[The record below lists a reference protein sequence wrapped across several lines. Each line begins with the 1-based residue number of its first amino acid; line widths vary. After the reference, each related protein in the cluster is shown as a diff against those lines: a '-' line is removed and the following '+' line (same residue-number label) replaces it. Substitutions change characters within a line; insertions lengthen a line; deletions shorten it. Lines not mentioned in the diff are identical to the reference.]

1 MLERKIK
8 DNMKRDNGD
17 LYLFKL
23 VGIGLALF
31 YLFIYLG
38 TSFVTV
44 GVEEPKPV
52 QKEPSEYLKQEIQLE
67 DAKILGKFWND
78 KGHFIVVYR
87 DTTKAPEIVE
97 VDASEW
103 ELMEVGVNFVTVGVG
118 SKEET
123 KTVQR
128 ESLGF
133 QESRLEAK
141 LEDAT
146 ILGKFWNSKGHFIVV
161 YNGTTKTPKIL
172 EVDLDEWELI
182 DIGELY

>member
-1 MLERKIK
+1 
-8 DNMKRDNGD
+8 MKRDDGD

-23 VGIGLALF
+23 VGIGAVLF
-31 YLFIYLG
+31 CLFMIIG
-38 TSFVTV
+38 SRFVTV
-44 GVEEPKPV
+44 ELEEPKPV

-133 QESRLEAK
+133 QESKLRAK

-161 YNGTTKTPKIL
+161 YNATTKAP
-172 EVDLDEWELI
+172 EVVKVELNEWELMNV
-182 DIGELY
+182 GELY

>member
-1 MLERKIK
+1 MKELNFLKYATIIFMLSI
-8 DNMKRDNGD
+8 
-17 LYLFKL
+17 LFW
-23 VGIGLALF
+23 VNFGGYI
-31 YLFIYLG
+31 LG
-38 TSFVTV
+38 TQGNNET
-44 GVEEPKPV
+44 KTA

-78 KGHFIVVYR
+78 KGYFIVVYR

-133 QESRLEAK
+133 QESKLRAK

-146 ILGKFWNSKGHFIVV
+146 ILGKFWNRKGHFIVV
-161 YNGTTKTPKIL
+161 YNGTTKAPEII
-172 EVDLDEWELI
+172 EVNYSDWQLM

>member
-1 MLERKIK
+1 MR
-8 DNMKRDNGD
+8 RDDGD
-17 LYLFKL
+17 LWLFKL
-23 VGIGLALF
+23 VGICTVLF
-31 YLFIYLG
+31 LLFIYIG
-38 TSFVTV
+38 SSFVTV

-123 KTVQR
+123 KTEQR

-133 QESRLEAK
+133 QESKLRAK

-161 YNGTTKTPKIL
+161 YNGTTKAPEL
-172 EVDLDEWELI
+172 FEVELNEWELM
-182 DIGELY
+182 DVGELY

>member
-1 MLERKIK
+1 MR
-8 DNMKRDNGD
+8 RDDGD
-17 LYLFKL
+17 LWLFKL
-23 VGIGLALF
+23 VGIGAILF
-31 YLFIYLG
+31 VLFFWIG
-38 TSFVTV
+38 SSFVTV
-44 GVEEPKPV
+44 GLKDPEPV

-161 YNGTTKTPKIL
+161 YNGTTKTPEIIK
-172 EVDLDEWELI
+172 VDFSEWELM

>member
-1 MLERKIK
+1 
-8 DNMKRDNGD
+8 MKLLKG
-17 LYLFKL
+17 LGIAL
-23 VGIGLALF
+23 VLF
-31 YLFIYLG
+31 YMVIFIG
-38 TSFVTV
+38 VNFVTV

-133 QESRLEAK
+133 QESKLRAK

-146 ILGKFWNSKGHFIVV
+146 ILGKFWNRKGHFIVV
-161 YNGTTKTPKIL
+161 YNGTTKAPEII
-172 EVDLDEWELI
+172 EVNYSDWQLM

>member
-1 MLERKIK
+1 
-8 DNMKRDNGD
+8 MKRDNGD
-17 LYLFKL
+17 YNLFKF
-23 VGIGLALF
+23 VGIGAILF
-31 YLFIYLG
+31 CLFMIIG
-38 TSFVTV
+38 SRFVTV
-44 GVEEPKPV
+44 GLEEPKPV
-52 QKEPSEYLKQEIQLE
+52 QEEPSEYLKQEIQLE

-128 ESLGF
+128 ESPTS
-133 QESRLEAK
+133 QESK
-141 LEDAT
+141 LRTDLHDGT
-146 ILGKFWNSKGHFIVV
+146 ILGKFWNSKGHFVVV
-161 YNGTTKTPKIL
+161 YDEDTKAPKIFP
-172 EVDLDEWELI
+172 VDVKEWETMRV
-182 DIGELY
+182 GETY

>member
-1 MLERKIK
+1 
-8 DNMKRDNGD
+8 MKRDNGD
-17 LYLFKL
+17 YNLFKF
-23 VGIGLALF
+23 VGIGAILF
-31 YLFIYLG
+31 CLFIIIG
-38 TSFVTV
+38 SRFVTV
-44 GVEEPKPV
+44 GLEEPKPV

-128 ESLGF
+128 ESPTS
-133 QESRLEAK
+133 QESK
-141 LEDAT
+141 LRTDLHDGT
-146 ILGKFWNSKGHFIVV
+146 ILGKFWNSKGHFVVV
-161 YNGTTKTPKIL
+161 YDEDTKAPKIFP
-172 EVDLDEWELI
+172 VDVKEWETMRV
-182 DIGELY
+182 GETY

>member
-1 MLERKIK
+1 MR
-8 DNMKRDNGD
+8 RDDGD
-17 LYLFKL
+17 LWLFKL
-23 VGIGLALF
+23 VGICTVLF
-31 YLFIYLG
+31 LLFIYIG
-38 TSFVTV
+38 SSFVTV

-97 VDASEW
+97 VNASEW

-133 QESRLEAK
+133 QESKLRAK

-161 YNGTTKTPKIL
+161 YNGTTKAPEL
-172 EVDLDEWELI
+172 FEVDFSEWELM
-182 DIGELY
+182 DVGERY

>member
-1 MLERKIK
+1 MR
-8 DNMKRDNGD
+8 RDDGD
-17 LYLFKL
+17 LWLFKL
-23 VGIGLALF
+23 VGICTVLF
-31 YLFIYLG
+31 LLFIYIG
-38 TSFVTV
+38 SSFVTV

-133 QESRLEAK
+133 QESKLRAK

-161 YNGTTKTPKIL
+161 YNGTTKAP
-172 EVDLDEWELI
+172 EVLKVELNEWELM
-182 DIGELY
+182 DVGELY

>member
-1 MLERKIK
+1 MR
-8 DNMKRDNGD
+8 RDDGN
-17 LYLFKL
+17 LWLLKL
-23 VGIGLALF
+23 VGICTVLF
-31 YLFIYLG
+31 LLFIYIG
-38 TSFVTV
+38 SSFVTV
-44 GVEEPKPV
+44 GVKDAEPLHKESLWDEE
-52 QKEPSEYLKQEIQLE
+52 SHLKAKLE
-67 DAKILGKFWND
+67 DATILSKFWND

-133 QESRLEAK
+133 QESKLRAK

-146 ILGKFWNSKGHFIVV
+146 ILSKFWNDKGHFIVV
-161 YNGTTKTPKIL
+161 YDEDIKASKIF
-172 EVDLDEWELI
+172 EVSYSEWKLM

>member
-1 MLERKIK
+1 
-8 DNMKRDNGD
+8 MKRDNGD
-17 LYLFKL
+17 LNLFKL

-44 GVEEPKPV
+44 GVEDPKPV
-52 QKEPSEYLKQEIQLE
+52 QTEPSVYLKQEIQLE
-67 DAKILGKFWND
+67 NAKILGKFWND
-78 KGHFIVVYR
+78 KGHFILVYN
-87 DTTKAPEIVE
+87 DTTKAPEVVE

-141 LEDAT
+141 LEDAE

-161 YNGTTKTPKIL
+161 YNATKKAP
-172 EVDLDEWELI
+172 EVFQVDFSDWQYMR
-182 DIGELY
+182 IGEKY